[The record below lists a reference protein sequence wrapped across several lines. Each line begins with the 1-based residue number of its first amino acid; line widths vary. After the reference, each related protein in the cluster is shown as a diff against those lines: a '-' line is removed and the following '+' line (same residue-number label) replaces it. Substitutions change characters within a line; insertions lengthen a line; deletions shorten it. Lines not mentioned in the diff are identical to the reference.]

1 MVFSVLSASPRARTK
16 PGATVS
22 QLMVA
27 STLPVASIG
36 ASAPGSSLSSL
47 TLAGSMPLR
56 SSSSGQTTLEAE
68 KVGVATVLP
77 TMSLKLS
84 MPEPSVVK
92 KASGCL
98 L

>member
-1 MVFSVLSASPRARTK
+1 
-16 PGATVS
+16 
-22 QLMVA
+22 
-27 STLPVASIG
+27 
-36 ASAPGSSLSSL
+36 L

-77 TMSLKLS
+77 TMSLKLL